1 MTAMQSY
8 ENHAQRVPVMLTICF
23 VFLIAFFWQTY
34 QLIVHPGVGQLIS
47 VLVAASLV
55 LLPFVQ
61 RRFTLRVQDRLIRL
75 EMRLRLR
82 EVLPT
87 TIHGQ
92 IHSIAPRHLVALRFA
107 GDDELP
113 ALVAEVLAN
122 PNLTPQE
129 IKQRIKNWQA
139 DHLRA

>member
-1 MTAMQSY
+1 MAAMQSY

-23 VFLIAFFWQTY
+23 VFLVAFFWQTY
-34 QLIVHPGVGQLIS
+34 QLIVHPGVGQFIS

-75 EMRLRLR
+75 EMRMRLR
-82 EVLPT
+82 EILAAPM
-87 TIHGQ
+87 HGQ
-92 IHSIAPRHLVALRFA
+92 IHAIAPRHLVALRFA

-113 ALVAEVLAN
+113 ALVSEVISN
-122 PNLTPQE
+122 PSLTPKE
-129 IKQRIKNWQA
+129 IKQRIKHWQA